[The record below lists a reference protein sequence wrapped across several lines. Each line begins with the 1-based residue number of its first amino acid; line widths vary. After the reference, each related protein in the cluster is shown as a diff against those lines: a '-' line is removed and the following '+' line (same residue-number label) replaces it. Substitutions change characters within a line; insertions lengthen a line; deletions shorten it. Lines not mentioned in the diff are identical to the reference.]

1 MLIDNPSSIELSEI
15 DESNNH
21 LVNLVSQTHSYKIMD
36 KENYNISRKLIIN
49 DYQSIINDWLRE
61 NNQIFNQNDHKIW
74 IDDVN
79 MPSESNS

>member
-15 DESNNH
+15 NESNNH

-61 NNQIFNQNDHKIW
+61 NNQIFN
-74 IDDVN
+74 
-79 MPSESNS
+79 

>member
-21 LVNLVSQTHSYKIMD
+21 LVNLVSQTHSYKITD

-61 NNQIFNQNDHKIW
+61 NNQIFN
-74 IDDVN
+74 
-79 MPSESNS
+79 